1 MRALRGKMRRAHFNH
16 ATCANQQ
23 YALARWPLKNALRK
37 SYRSGC
43 DGNRM
48 RADLALSAHR
58 VCGGK
63 SMLEQAVQ
71 IDAKR
76 ARIQRSARR
85 RFQLAE
91 NLRLSQYHR
100 IQSGGDAE
108 DMADCTGMRKRVQ
121 MRRQFTERNLA
132 AGG

>member
-1 MRALRGKMRRAHFNH
+1 
-16 ATCANQQ
+16 
-23 YALARWPLKNALRK
+23 
-37 SYRSGC
+37 
-43 DGNRM
+43 
-48 RADLALSAHR
+48 
-58 VCGGK
+58 
-63 SMLEQAVQ
+63 MLEQAVQ
-71 IDAKR
+71 IGAKR

-121 MRRQFTERNLA
+121 MRRQFTEGIWRQADSQRA
-132 AGG
+132 AHCAYPASIEACMDDALPVSAAP